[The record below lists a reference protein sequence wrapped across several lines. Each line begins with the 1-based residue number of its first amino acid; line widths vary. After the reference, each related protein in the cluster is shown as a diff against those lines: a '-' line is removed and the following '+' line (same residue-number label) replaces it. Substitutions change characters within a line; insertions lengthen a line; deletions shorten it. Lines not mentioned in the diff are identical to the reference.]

1 VKDLRIVLSEL
12 RPQILRNAQNDT
24 IFAALPDS
32 NGPYIKMAEILD
44 VVVSIDQ
51 VNDHEVLVQKVAHE
65 LRLTPEKIQHVQVLK
80 RSIDAR
86 SRTPIYRL
94 RVEVFQVPETYSP
107 EPVITET
114 FRSVESAKSVII
126 IGAGPAGYF
135 AALQCIELGIKP
147 IVLDR
152 GKDVRARRR
161 DLRAI
166 QQFGVVDPHSN
177 YCFGEGGAG
186 TYSDGKLYTR
196 SQKRGNIQKAL
207 LLLVEHGAT
216 SDILVDA
223 HPHIG
228 SNKLPDVISRMRDTI
243 EQFGGEVHFGQYVTD
258 FVVQDGKM
266 RAVITNQGA
275 QEWPT
280 DAVILATGHSAR
292 DMYHLLHKKNILVE
306 PKPFALGVRV
316 EHAQS
321 FIDQVQYRQEKRSE
335 NLPAASYS
343 LVTQVADRGVFSFC
357 MCPGGLVV
365 PAATSPGE
373 IVVNGMSMSRRD
385 SPYANSGVVTSIE
398 ASDVQAWTKHG
409 AMQML
414 AFQQEVEQK
423 LFQAG
428 DGSQKAPALR
438 LTDFVEG
445 RISSS
450 LNGTSYIPG
459 LFAAPLYDLMPR
471 FVVKRLQEGLRQF
484 GKQMNGYYTKEANVI
499 GTESR
504 SSSPVRIPRDTET
517 CMHPQV
523 SGLFPC
529 GEGAGYA
536 GGIISAALDGQN
548 VAKAV
553 GRFFE

>member
-1 VKDLRIVLSEL
+1 
-12 RPQILRNAQNDT
+12 
-24 IFAALPDS
+24 
-32 NGPYIKMAEILD
+32 MAEVLD
-44 VVVSIDQ
+44 LVVPIEKL
-51 VNDHEVLVQKVAHE
+51 NDRDYLEQKVATE
-65 LRLTPEKIQHVQVLK
+65 LRLKPESLQHVQVLK

-86 SRTPIYRL
+86 SHTPIYRL
-94 RVEVFQVPETYSP
+94 RVEVFLKPDTYTP
-107 EPVITET
+107 EPALIST
-114 FRSVESAKSVII
+114 FQSVESAKSVLI

-135 AALQCIELGIKP
+135 AALQCIEQGLKP

-161 DLRAI
+161 DLKAI
-166 QQFGVVDPHSN
+166 QQYGVVDPHSN

-207 LLLVEHGAT
+207 TLLVEHGAT
-216 SDILVDA
+216 TDILVDA

-228 SNKLPDVISRMRDTI
+228 SNKLPEVISRMRDTI
-243 EQFGGEVHFGQYVTD
+243 LHFGGEVHFGQFVTD
-258 FVVQDGKM
+258 FSVQNGKIHS
-266 RAVITNQGA
+266 VITNQGA
-275 QEWPT
+275 QEWRT

-292 DMYHLLHKKNILVE
+292 DIYHLLQKCNILIE

-316 EHAQS
+316 EHPQA
-321 FIDQVQYRQEKRSE
+321 FIDQVQYRQTKRSE

-343 LVTQVADRGVFSFC
+343 LVCQVADRGVFSFC

-398 ASDVQAWTKHG
+398 ASDVHAWAKHG
-409 AMQML
+409 PLQML
-414 AFQQEVEQK
+414 HFQQEVEQK
-423 LFQAG
+423 LWQAG

-450 LNGTSYIPG
+450 LNQTSYIPG
-459 LFAAPLYDLMPR
+459 LFAAPLYELMPR

-484 GKQMNGYYTKEANVI
+484 GKQMRGYYTSDANVI

-504 SSSPVRIPRDTET
+504 SSAPVRIPRDADTY
-517 CMHPQV
+517 MHPQV
-523 SGLFPC
+523 IGLFPC

-553 GRFFE
+553 SRFLS